1 METKEKLAQTDS
13 LSSLDIEDIENI
25 EKIANSVKKA
35 SARGKED
42 LAACVLIINGFYPR
56 GFIGFALDLVR
67 VNDQLKASLDRVS
80 DRGN

>member
-13 LSSLDIEDIENI
+13 LSSLDIEAIEG
-25 EKIANSVKKA
+25 IANSVKKA
-35 SARGKED
+35 SASGKED
-42 LAACVLIINGFYPR
+42 LAACVLMISSFYPR